1 MTRDSKG
8 KYAKAERTAPLLT
21 RKAPTRRS
29 KGVSQGNRTR
39 ASKRRRAALALF
51 GVTLDAR

>member
-8 KYAKAERTAPLLT
+8 RYSKAERTAPLLT

-29 KGVSQGNRTR
+29 MGVAKGNRTK
-39 ASKRRRAALALF
+39 ASKRRRAALAMF
-51 GVTLDAR
+51 GVYL